1 MKTKIYIR
9 ISYVHFLFRNKNN
22 HYIELK
28 TNILIKEEKVMII
41 GLLILLIGII
51 LVTVGVITTVVAC
64 MNGKTPFW
72 FSILMFLIGRISR

>member
-9 ISYVHFLFRNKNN
+9 ISCVHFFVSQQKQLLYR
-22 HYIELK
+22 IK

-64 MNGKTPFW
+64 LNGKTPFW